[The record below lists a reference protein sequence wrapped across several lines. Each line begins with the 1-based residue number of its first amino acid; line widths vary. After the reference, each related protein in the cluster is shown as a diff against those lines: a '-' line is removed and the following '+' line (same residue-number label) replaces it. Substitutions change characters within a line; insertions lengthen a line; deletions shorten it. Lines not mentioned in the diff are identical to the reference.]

1 MEWYHEITVTGSD
14 ISFHG
19 CLDKKIVTH
28 HIMHN
33 CKKWTTF
40 FLQWSATPDM
50 VDFTYLI
57 DNDPD
62 TRGNFHVSQPRYQG
76 HTLSHTL
83 GAQVDGS
90 KPFSGQVHAVET
102 YLSEH
107 PIPDILRNLV
117 ISKQMVKHIT

>member
-1 MEWYHEITVTGSD
+1 
-14 ISFHG
+14 
-19 CLDKKIVTH
+19 
-28 HIMHN
+28 
-33 CKKWTTF
+33 
-40 FLQWSATPDM
+40 M

-62 TRGNFHVSQPRYQG
+62 TRGNFHLSQPRFSG

-117 ISKQMVKHIT
+117 ISKQMVKCSTIALHSRDIS